1 MDLDNHTD
9 FVCGIY
15 FSQFSDAG
23 RRIIQAERRRASDD
37 PWDGSVD
44 RDGGK
49 LDHRASGQKDGAFC
63 GIYGFWRAAGDY
75 PAAVSGRGCH
85 EKGFP
90 VLDGRYDTFG
100 G

>member
-1 MDLDNHTD
+1 LTGIKAGKRGKDHGRKAVDKRKMDLDNHTD

-49 LDHRASGQKDGAFC
+49 LDH
-63 GIYGFWRAAGDY
+63 
-75 PAAVSGRGCH
+75 
-85 EKGFP
+85 
-90 VLDGRYDTFG
+90 
-100 G
+100 

>member
-44 RDGGK
+44 RDGVK
-49 LDHRASGQKDGAFC
+49 LDH
-63 GIYGFWRAAGDY
+63 
-75 PAAVSGRGCH
+75 
-85 EKGFP
+85 
-90 VLDGRYDTFG
+90 
-100 G
+100 